1 MIQELLQV
9 DTKNVRNVG
18 HYTFGEG
25 SLSVLPGVVQKKR
38 LGSAQHVIYLV
49 DEYFRE
55 NGSIVDQLGAES
67 RDRLIY
73 VATDIEPTTNY
84 IDRIYQELV
93 NEFDPDKY
101 SAVVGIG
108 GGITLD
114 TAKAISNLLGNGG
127 RASDYQGWDLLEM
140 PGIYKIGIPTL
151 SGTGAEATRTCVMT
165 NPNTGAKMGMNSDY
179 SIYEQLILD
188 PKLTLSVPREQYFYT
203 GMDSFIHCI
212 ESLSGMYRNSIA
224 DAFSTQSLKLCREVF
239 LSEEM
244 QSDENR
250 SKLMVASYLG
260 GCAIASSYVGMVH
273 PFSAGLSVVF
283 GIHHGIAN
291 CIALNALADY
301 YPEAHAE
308 LIKMARIQTINIPK
322 GICAGLSDRHYRKLY
337 ESTIVHEKPLANA
350 LGPGFRDELTI
361 DKVSHIFGS
370 M

>member
-18 HYTFGEG
+18 HYTFGQG
-25 SLSVLPGVVQKKR
+25 SLSVLPSVVQKKR
-38 LGSAQHVIYLV
+38 LGPAQHVIYLV

-151 SGTGAEATRTCVMT
+151 SGTGAEASRTCVLT
-165 NPNTGAKMGMNSDY
+165 NPNTGA
-179 SIYEQLILD
+179 
-188 PKLTLSVPREQYFYT
+188 
-203 GMDSFIHCI
+203 
-212 ESLSGMYRNSIA
+212 
-224 DAFSTQSLKLCREVF
+224 
-239 LSEEM
+239 
-244 QSDENR
+244 
-250 SKLMVASYLG
+250 
-260 GCAIASSYVGMVH
+260 
-273 PFSAGLSVVF
+273 
-283 GIHHGIAN
+283 
-291 CIALNALADY
+291 
-301 YPEAHAE
+301 
-308 LIKMARIQTINIPK
+308 
-322 GICAGLSDRHYRKLY
+322 
-337 ESTIVHEKPLANA
+337 
-350 LGPGFRDELTI
+350 
-361 DKVSHIFGS
+361 
-370 M
+370 